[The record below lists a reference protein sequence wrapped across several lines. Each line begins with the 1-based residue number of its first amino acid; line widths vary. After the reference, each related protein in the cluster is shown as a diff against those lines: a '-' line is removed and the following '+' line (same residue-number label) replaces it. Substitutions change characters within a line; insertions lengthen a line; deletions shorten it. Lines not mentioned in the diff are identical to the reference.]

1 MFLKRLE
8 LKGFKSFPEKTVL
21 EFNKGITAVV
31 GPNGSGKSNI
41 SDAVRWVLGEQSVK
55 NLRGSNKM
63 EDVIFAGTQNRSK
76 LGFAEVSMIIDNCD
90 ESFPLP
96 YSEVVI
102 TRRLFRSGESE
113 FAINNTICRLKDI
126 HELFM
131 DTGIGREG
139 YSIVG
144 QGQIDEILSTKS
156 EDRRNIFEEAAGIV
170 KFKTRRLEA
179 EKKLEKEKQNLTRID
194 DIINELE
201 KQIEPLKIQSEKTKK
216 YFVLSE
222 KLKLIKINIFLIE
235 INKIENSLSESEKNI
250 YSINNEISDE
260 EKKTPI
266 FEKRKFDL
274 KRKTELTLKE
284 IENIN
289 NEIIELRS
297 EKEQIENDIK
307 LILQQIAYSQ
317 KSADN
322 FQEEIKNTRKNI
334 LEKKDEIKLKTSK
347 KNAAILE
354 LKTKNNNL
362 DNIKKEF
369 ENVLSKLDEKEET
382 FDKYNS
388 EIISKMNI
396 RSETKINIESINSSI
411 SQMLNTKEQ
420 LKKDIDFSSSQKNDK
435 YIRLLALK
443 KTLSDIEIN
452 ENKAKA
458 EFSQLDEEKAKT
470 SEKIRKEYINRENI
484 SKNLNELSSKF
495 RILSELEKDYEGY
508 YESVKSILK
517 QKENK
522 NPLFDGVCGA
532 VGELINVEKNYEAA
546 IETALGGNIQNIVTK
561 TEGDAGKVINYL
573 KQNKKGRATFLPMN
587 AIKGKELPE
596 NIKKQILKE
605 NGVINFAKKLT
616 TYSPEFDN
624 IFSNLLGR
632 VIVINNFNNAV
643 DFAKKYNYS
652 YKIVT
657 LDGELLNPGGAI
669 TGGSINKKTAGI
681 FSRNR
686 EIKVTEEKI
695 SVYSLKL
702 READN
707 TISLFKEEI
716 GKINNI
722 IENIELSLHDMFL
735 NKNNIKNQITQ
746 IEETINELSE
756 KFDSLNKESF
766 KIDKRVSEQRKTLL
780 NFEKD
785 FEKIEIEIA
794 DIQNSLN
801 EYQKEMRSNKN
812 IRDESNKKVT
822 ELRLEIN
829 EIEFNISSLTSDI
842 TRIKTD
848 IETEFENI
856 KRSNIEIENLKK
868 DIILK
873 EKDIQNLKNKKNLI
887 EENSSKKQ
895 NSIDS
900 LNIIKSNLIEEN
912 EKYEKENLNHI
923 EYISKIKNEKNRLEL
938 LKEQLEKNKTR
949 LCDDIWEKYEITFA
963 SAQRFEKL
971 NIDFSK
977 MKSEESEIKNE
988 IRSFGTINA
997 DAVDEYNKVKERYDF
1012 LTQQR
1017 QDILY
1022 AEKNLKNLISELS
1035 SLMEEQFK
1043 SQFKII
1049 NTNFETVFA
1058 EIFGGGHGYIKLSDE
1073 NDILNSGIEIAAQ
1086 PPGKAIQSMTLLSGG
1101 EKALTAI
1108 ALLFAILKMK
1118 PSPFCIL
1125 DEIEAALDDA
1135 NVRRFA
1141 DYLKRFSDN
1150 TQFIIVTHRKGSM
1163 EAADTLYGITMQEQG
1178 VSKLISVK
1186 FTETDNSENYY
1197 SDSQIFNA
1205 NQ

>member
-1 MFLKRLE
+1 
-8 LKGFKSFPEKTVL
+8 
-21 EFNKGITAVV
+21 
-31 GPNGSGKSNI
+31 
-41 SDAVRWVLGEQSVK
+41 
-55 NLRGSNKM
+55 
-63 EDVIFAGTQNRSK
+63 
-76 LGFAEVSMIIDNCD
+76 
-90 ESFPLP
+90 
-96 YSEVVI
+96 
-102 TRRLFRSGESE
+102 
-113 FAINNTICRLKDI
+113 
-126 HELFM
+126 
-131 DTGIGREG
+131 
-139 YSIVG
+139 
-144 QGQIDEILSTKS
+144 
-156 EDRRNIFEEAAGIV
+156 
-170 KFKTRRLEA
+170 
-179 EKKLEKEKQNLTRID
+179 
-194 DIINELE
+194 
-201 KQIEPLKIQSEKTKK
+201 
-216 YFVLSE
+216 
-222 KLKLIKINIFLIE
+222 
-235 INKIENSLSESEKNI
+235 
-250 YSINNEISDE
+250 
-260 EKKTPI
+260 
-266 FEKRKFDL
+266 
-274 KRKTELTLKE
+274 
-284 IENIN
+284 
-289 NEIIELRS
+289 
-297 EKEQIENDIK
+297 
-307 LILQQIAYSQ
+307 
-317 KSADN
+317 
-322 FQEEIKNTRKNI
+322 
-334 LEKKDEIKLKTSK
+334 
-347 KNAAILE
+347 
-354 LKTKNNNL
+354 
-362 DNIKKEF
+362 
-369 ENVLSKLDEKEET
+369 
-382 FDKYNS
+382 
-388 EIISKMNI
+388 
-396 RSETKINIESINSSI
+396 
-411 SQMLNTKEQ
+411 
-420 LKKDIDFSSSQKNDK
+420 
-435 YIRLLALK
+435 
-443 KTLSDIEIN
+443 
-452 ENKAKA
+452 
-458 EFSQLDEEKAKT
+458 
-470 SEKIRKEYINRENI
+470 
-484 SKNLNELSSKF
+484 
-495 RILSELEKDYEGY
+495 
-508 YESVKSILK
+508 
-517 QKENK
+517 
-522 NPLFDGVCGA
+522 
-532 VGELINVEKNYEAA
+532 
-546 IETALGGNIQNIVTK
+546 
-561 TEGDAGKVINYL
+561 
-573 KQNKKGRATFLPMN
+573 
-587 AIKGKELPE
+587 
-596 NIKKQILKE
+596 
-605 NGVINFAKKLT
+605 
-616 TYSPEFDN
+616 
-624 IFSNLLGR
+624 
-632 VIVINNFNNAV
+632 
-643 DFAKKYNYS
+643 
-652 YKIVT
+652 
-657 LDGELLNPGGAI
+657 
-669 TGGSINKKTAGI
+669 
-681 FSRNR
+681 
-686 EIKVTEEKI
+686 
-695 SVYSLKL
+695 
-702 READN
+702 
-707 TISLFKEEI
+707 
-716 GKINNI
+716 
-722 IENIELSLHDMFL
+722 
-735 NKNNIKNQITQ
+735 
-746 IEETINELSE
+746 
-756 KFDSLNKESF
+756 
-766 KIDKRVSEQRKTLL
+766 
-780 NFEKD
+780 
-785 FEKIEIEIA
+785 
-794 DIQNSLN
+794 
-801 EYQKEMRSNKN
+801 MRSNKN

-1197 SDSQIFNA
+1197 SDSQISNA